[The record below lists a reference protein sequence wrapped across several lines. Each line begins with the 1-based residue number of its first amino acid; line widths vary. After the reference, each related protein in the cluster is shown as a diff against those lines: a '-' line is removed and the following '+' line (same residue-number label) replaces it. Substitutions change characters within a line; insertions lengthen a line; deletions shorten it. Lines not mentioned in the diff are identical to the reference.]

1 MFGQH
6 MCPSDGYVCFRNSQL
21 LSGRLSKAIVG
32 AQHMLF
38 IQCTAVHCDT
48 VFTYCDTVSTL

>member
-1 MFGQH
+1 

-21 LSGRLSKAIVG
+21 LPGRLSKAIVG
-32 AQHMLF
+32 AQHMLL